1 MGFSLHMILLMC
13 CAANAA
19 WPALWHTTDA
29 PILEVIAASEHWH
42 MYVTSQVARLQYIY
56 ISRQEM
62 EAVAEYIKKR
72 GRIAIGELAAKSNT
86 FIDLEAKATA
96 VSSLNA
102 WLSQQSKQQSCH

>member
-1 MGFSLHMILLMC
+1 M
-13 CAANAA
+13 
-19 WPALWHTTDA
+19 
-29 PILEVIAASEHWH
+29 LEFLAASERWH
-42 MYVTSQVARLQYIY
+42 MYVTDSCARLQYIY

-96 VSSLNA
+96 VSLLDV
-102 WLSQQSKQQSCH
+102 WLSQQSKQQACH

>member
-1 MGFSLHMILLMC
+1 
-13 CAANAA
+13 
-19 WPALWHTTDA
+19 
-29 PILEVIAASEHWH
+29 
-42 MYVTSQVARLQYIY
+42 MYVTSQCARLQYIY